1 MTLPVQYLNADVRC
15 VLPLCPKRDR
25 FGIGLDI
32 AGQPTVRVA
41 LTRDDAV
48 FLVEALGLQG
58 YLSRGA
64 GSQSPMSRLSPISS
78 SSVPSE
84 GEKV

>member
-1 MTLPVQYLNADVRC
+1 MTLPLLYADAAVRC
-15 VLPLCPKRDR
+15 VLPLCPKRGR
-25 FGIGLDI
+25 LGLGIDLDGL
-32 AGQPTVRVA
+32 PKVRVA
-41 LTRDDAV
+41 LTREDAR
-48 FLVEALGLQG
+48 FLVSALQD

-84 GEKV
+84 GLKV